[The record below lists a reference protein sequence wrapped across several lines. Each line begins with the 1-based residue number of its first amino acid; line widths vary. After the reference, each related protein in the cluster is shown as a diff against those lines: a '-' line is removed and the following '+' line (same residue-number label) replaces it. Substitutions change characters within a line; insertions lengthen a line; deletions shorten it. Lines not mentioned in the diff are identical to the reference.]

1 MHYLIDGH
9 NLISKLPDISLDD
22 PNDEAK
28 LVLLLRKWAAAGR
41 KRQATIMFDGGLP
54 GGNWRYM
61 SRGRVKA
68 TFASAGDTADELLI
82 SKVRQAENPAEF
94 TLVTS
99 DREILAVAKARRM
112 PFMTSESFSKQLQK
126 ISGDQTK
133 KEEEKS
139 ATIEEPDISQEELSE
154 WLEIFQ
160 SAPAIQDEIVEK
172 ESEPPAI
179 TRATTVARESTE
191 DESRSKPE
199 PVTLKKGTRKL
210 SSDEVDEWMA
220 LFTKDEEK

>member
-9 NLISKLPDISLDD
+9 NLISQLPDISLDD

-28 LVLLLRKWAAAGR
+28 LVLSLRKWAAAGR
-41 KRQATIMFDGGLP
+41 KRQATIIFDRGLP

-68 TFASAGDTADELLI
+68 TFASTGQSADELLI
-82 SKVRQAENPAEF
+82 GRIRQVKNPAEF

-99 DREILAVAKARRM
+99 DREILAEAKARRM
-112 PFMTSESFSKQLQK
+112 PFMTSKSFSKQLQK

-133 KEEEKS
+133 EEDKGVES
-139 ATIEEPDISQEELSE
+139 EEPDLSQQELNE
-154 WLEIFQ
+154 WLDIFQ
-160 SAPAIQDEIVEK
+160 TASVTRDEIVEGEGEPATLSQSTTAAK
-172 ESEPPAI
+172 ELPE
-179 TRATTVARESTE
+179 E
-191 DESRSKPE
+191 KPRPKAE
-199 PVTLKKGTRKL
+199 PVTIKDGKRKL

-220 LFTKDEEK
+220 LFTEEEEK